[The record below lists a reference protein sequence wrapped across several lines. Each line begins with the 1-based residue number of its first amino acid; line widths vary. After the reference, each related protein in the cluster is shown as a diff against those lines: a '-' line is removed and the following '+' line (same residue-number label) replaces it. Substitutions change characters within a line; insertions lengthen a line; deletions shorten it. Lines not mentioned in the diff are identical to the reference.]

1 MMTAPHDHD
10 APVSQQPHE
19 VMDNPGQPQVSIPLT
34 TSVHGNRISIVGNG
48 DATLPQDQGATV
60 FNFTLSDTSGGNV
73 KFASLDTADNMTSCP
88 TTGSG
93 NQSRQIVG
101 IVIGQDG
108 LSARFTDNNSNLASN
123 GPLNVSYQ
131 WNFTCSATFN
141 VQPFD
146 PVISNGGRTG
156 PIL

>member
-1 MMTAPHDHD
+1 MTSPHDQETPV
-10 APVSQQPHE
+10 APRPHE
-19 VMDNPGQPQVSIPLT
+19 AMDNPVQPQVAIPLT
-34 TSVHGNRISIVGNG
+34 TSVHGNRITILGSGN
-48 DATLPQDQGATV
+48 ATLPQNQGATV
-60 FNFTLSDTSGGNV
+60 FNFTLSDTSGGVV
-73 KFASLDTADNMTSCP
+73 KFSSLDAADNMTSCP
-88 TTGSG
+88 PTGSG
-93 NQSRQIVG
+93 NQSSQIVG
-101 IVIGQDG
+101 VVIGQDG

-131 WNFTCSATFN
+131 WNFTCSPTFN